1 MFLNVTAPTEI
12 LLCEETLEMI
22 LTVTTI
28 LPLVACYIFPL
39 PETHCEVYF
48 CVFASSHEQL
58 KRVTTF
64 HWLLVEVDI
73 LWIYAIK
80 DSSFPPQAN
89 TLWYIKGKIHL
100 NTVTLGRTLDV
111 IEKQILAWTALWK
124 CSKREYWKQTFMFH
138 GTLMAVW
145 NIVIFI
151 LNSSIR
157 FLL

>member
-39 PETHCEVYF
+39 PPCEVYF

-73 LWIYAIK
+73 L
-80 DSSFPPQAN
+80 
-89 TLWYIKGKIHL
+89 
-100 NTVTLGRTLDV
+100 
-111 IEKQILAWTALWK
+111 
-124 CSKREYWKQTFMFH
+124 
-138 GTLMAVW
+138 
-145 NIVIFI
+145 
-151 LNSSIR
+151 
-157 FLL
+157 